1 MSITIVAAR
10 LVSIQEDINGVR
22 KAYRP
27 ATMPNSLSTLRLP
40 AVINFA
46 GPATYGWGVAG
57 DIIETRIWT
66 MRLYV
71 APAQRPIDAAKKA
84 AKVEPFFRRFVVAFA
99 DAQQLNDLGD
109 VQWAWI
115 GEDGGTMSL
124 EYGDDWFVGTE
135 FTLTVKE
142 TWNTTVST

>member
-1 MSITIVAAR
+1 MSIATVGAR
-10 LVSIQEDINGVR
+10 LVDIQEDIDGVR

-27 ATMPNSLSTLRLP
+27 STMPNSLGSLLLP

-46 GPATYGWGVAG
+46 GPATYEGEGSG
-57 DIIETRIWT
+57 DITETRTWT
-66 MRLYV
+66 MALYV
-71 APAQRPIDAAKKA
+71 VPAQRPIDAAKKA
-84 AKVEPFFRRFVVAFA
+84 AKVEPFFRRFMIAFA

-115 GEDGGTMSL
+115 GEDGGAMSL
-124 EYGDDWFVGTE
+124 EYAGDWFAGTQ
-135 FTLTVKE
+135 FSLTVKE

>member
-1 MSITIVAAR
+1 MSIATVGAR
-10 LVSIQEDINGVR
+10 LVSIQEDIDGVR
-22 KAYRP
+22 NAYRP
-27 ATMPNSLSTLRLP
+27 ATMPNSLTSLRLP

-46 GPATYGWGVAG
+46 GPATYSGEGSG
-57 DIIETRIWT
+57 DITETRTWT

-71 APAQRPIDAAKKA
+71 TPAQRPIDAAKKA
-84 AKVEPFFRRFVVAFA
+84 ALVEPFFRRFMIAFA

-115 GEDGGTMSL
+115 AEDGGTMSL
-124 EYGDDWFVGTE
+124 EYEDSWFAGTD
-135 FTLTVKE
+135 FLLTVKE